1 MESSEKWAELL
12 RPLLLVD
19 DRHSL
24 QRTAIAA
31 QFMAALLANP
41 EYTTEDFH
49 AIARDAITAAD
60 TLLKE
65 LNND

>member
-1 MESSEKWAELL
+1 VPKNQEKKWKALKNKISNNAQL
-12 RPLLLVD
+12 F
-19 DRHSL
+19 
-24 QRTAIAA
+24 AA

-49 AIARDAITAAD
+49 AIARDAISAAD
-60 TLLKE
+60 ILLKE